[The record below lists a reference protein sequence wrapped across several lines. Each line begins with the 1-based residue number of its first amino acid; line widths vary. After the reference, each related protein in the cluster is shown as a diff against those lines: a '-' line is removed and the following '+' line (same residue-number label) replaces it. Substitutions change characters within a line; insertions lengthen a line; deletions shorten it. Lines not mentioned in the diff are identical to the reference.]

1 MYAYIPPNH
10 FSRRRPVASV
20 PAGAR
25 RSGAQTKNTKR
36 THFASTIYCYQC
48 FTDGLRTHPD
58 ATNPT
63 HFQPRPS
70 ASAGGLSVRAAGARH
85 KSEGFAQ
92 MPVNRENPSVG
103 NTPIRAPTVRE
114 GLRHTRLL
122 HGGGNPSL
130 TVGALMGVFPTLG
143 FSRLTGIW
151 ANPSLL
157 CRAPC
162 YRLPLDG
169 DFRIR
174 LQFTRPACDRSLSPS
189 WLRRLSR
196 AVTWCGWRG

>member
-63 HFQPRPS
+63 HFQLRPS

-114 GLRHTRLL
+114 GLPPPCSKRVCR
-122 HGGGNPSL
+122 NPSL
-130 TVGALMGVFPTLG
+130 TVGALMGVRPD
-143 FSRLTGIW
+143 
-151 ANPSLL
+151 PLL
-157 CRAPC
+157 CRTP
-162 YRLPLDG
+162 RL
-169 DFRIR
+169 F
-174 LQFTRPACDRSLSPS
+174 LS
-189 WLRRLSR
+189 
-196 AVTWCGWRG
+196 